1 MRLDAA
7 PFSEKAARIMTK
19 NSRPKTKR
27 PASPSAAKATRSAG
41 SGANAPARAP
51 SPEVVASK
59 VVEAVVDQVAA
70 VFKAEA

>member
-1 MRLDAA
+1 
-7 PFSEKAARIMTK
+7 MTK

-27 PASPSAAKATRSAG
+27 QASHSAPKGARSPASSASAA
-41 SGANAPARAP
+41 ARAP

>member
-1 MRLDAA
+1 
-7 PFSEKAARIMTK
+7 MTK

-27 PASPSAAKATRSAG
+27 QATHSAPKGARSPGSSASMAARG
-41 SGANAPARAP
+41 P